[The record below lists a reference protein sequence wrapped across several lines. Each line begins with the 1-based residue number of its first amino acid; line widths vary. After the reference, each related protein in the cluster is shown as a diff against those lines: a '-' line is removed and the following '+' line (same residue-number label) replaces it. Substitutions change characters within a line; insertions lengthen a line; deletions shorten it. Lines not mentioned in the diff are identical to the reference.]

1 VFLVPADND
10 EEVEM
15 VAYVDGEWTDSAD
28 AKVSVFDHGLLY
40 GDGVFEG
47 IRFYGDEPFLLDAHL
62 DRLSASARAICLEL
76 PRTHDELAALCR
88 EAVRRSGIAD
98 GYIRLVVTRGRG
110 ALGVSPHTCGTPTLV
125 LIVAPLALYPEEAY
139 DTGLVLVTSSLR
151 RGAPDALPAQAKT
164 LNYLTSVLA
173 SIEARRQGADEAI
186 LLNSEGFVAECTA
199 DNLFVI
205 SRGRVATPST
215 SHGAL
220 AGITRG
226 LVLELLA
233 GLGIACDERALTPV
247 DVWTADE
254 LFLTG
259 TGAEVV
265 PVRLVDG
272 RALSSSRPVTD
283 AVREAFRAFIDAG
296 PARWS
301 TRLAAV

>member
-1 VFLVPADND
+1 
-10 EEVEM
+10 M
-15 VAYVDGEWTDSAD
+15 IAYVDGEWTDSAD
-28 AKVSVFDHGLLY
+28 AKVSVLDHGLLY

-62 DRLSASARAICLEL
+62 DRLAASARAICLEL
-76 PRTHDELAALCR
+76 PRSHADLAELCR
-88 EAVRRSGIAD
+88 EAVRRSGIVD

-110 ALGVSPHTCGTPTLV
+110 ALGVSPHTCTAGPTVV
-125 LIVAPLALYPEEAY
+125 LIVAPLSLYPAEAY
-139 DTGLVLVTSSLR
+139 EKGLVLVTSSLR

-173 SIEARRQGADEAI
+173 SIEARRQGADESI
-186 LLNSEGFVAECTA
+186 LLNSEGLVAECTA

-205 SRGRVATPST
+205 SNGRVSTPAT

-226 LVLELLA
+226 LVLELL
-233 GLGIACDERALTPV
+233 GELGIAFDERALTPV

-272 RALSSSRPVTD
+272 RSLSPSRPVTD
-283 AVREAFRAFIDAG
+283 AVREAFRAYIDAG

-301 TRLAAV
+301 TKLAVV